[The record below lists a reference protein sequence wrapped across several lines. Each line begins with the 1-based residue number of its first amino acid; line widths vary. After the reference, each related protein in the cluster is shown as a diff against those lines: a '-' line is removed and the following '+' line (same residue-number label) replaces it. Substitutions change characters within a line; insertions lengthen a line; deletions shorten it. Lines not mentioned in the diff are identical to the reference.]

1 MLTKEKVQE
10 LVNHMPE
17 TFSID
22 DLVEKVILLQ
32 KIESAQQQIKNGEFY
47 TEEDID
53 RGIDSWLQDAMN
65 HEQ

>member
-10 LVNHMPE
+10 LVNHMPD

-32 KIESAQQQIKNGEFY
+32 KIEEAQQQIKNGEFY
-47 TEEDID
+47 SEEEMDNE
-53 RGIDSWLQDAMN
+53 IDSLLQ
-65 HEQ
+65 Q

>member
-10 LVNHMPE
+10 LVNHMPD

-32 KIESAQQQIKNGEFY
+32 KIEQAQQQIKNGEFY
-47 TEEDID
+47 TEEEID
-53 RGIDSWLQDAMN
+53 REIDSWLQ
-65 HEQ
+65 Q

>member
-32 KIESAQQQIKNGEFY
+32 KIEEAQQQIKNGEFY
-47 TEEDID
+47 TWEEVEKEM
-53 RGIDSWLQDAMN
+53 DSWSEL
-65 HEQ
+65 

>member
-10 LVNHMPE
+10 LVNHMPD

-32 KIESAQQQIKNGEFY
+32 KIEQAQEEIKNGEFY
-47 TEEDID
+47 TWEEVEKEM
-53 RGIDSWLQDAMN
+53 DSWF
-65 HEQ
+65 E

>member
-10 LVNHMPE
+10 LVNHMPN

-32 KIESAQQQIKNGEFY
+32 KIEEAKQQIKNGEVY
-47 TEEDID
+47 TEEEID
-53 RGIDSWLQDAMN
+53 KEIDLWLQ
-65 HEQ
+65 Q

>member
-1 MLTKEKVQE
+1 MLTKAKVQE

-32 KIESAQQQIKNGEFY
+32 KVEQAKEQIKNGEFY
-47 TEEDID
+47 TEDEMDQEIN
-53 RGIDSWLQDAMN
+53 SWLQS
-65 HEQ
+65 

>member
-32 KIESAQQQIKNGEFY
+32 KIEQAQQQIKNGEFY
-47 TEEDID
+47 TEEEID
-53 RGIDSWLQDAMN
+53 REIDSWLQ
-65 HEQ
+65 Q